1 MTARLS
7 SIDVNE
13 IAGDWLARED
23 ARPLTADERGELDA
37 WLAVDDRHLG
47 AYLRL
52 RAASRR
58 LDRLGALKTDQPQT
72 TPATEPPPR
81 RAFFPVNRRLAAA
94 LAIGA
99 VFASGLGVW
108 ASAQPRSYH
117 TSVGEMRRVT
127 LRDGSVLELNTNT
140 VLKVAY
146 TSEGRDVWLERG
158 EGNFIVAKD
167 KLHPFVVHVGDATF
181 TAVGTVFSVRADHA
195 GPVRLTV
202 SEGVVSLKAAPP
214 ARPCYVAA
222 LQEASLQPKG
232 PAPQIQTVSFT
243 DVNRRLAWTDGRIAL
258 AGETL
263 GQAAEE
269 FNRYNDR
276 KLVIAPA
283 AASARVG
290 GVFRTSEVSTFARTA
305 AASLHLV
312 MSNQPDGDILL
323 DVESGAS

>member
-1 MTARLS
+1 MIARLS
-7 SIDVNE
+7 SSDVNE
-13 IAGDWLARED
+13 TAGDWLARED
-23 ARPLTADERGELDA
+23 ARALTVDERAELDA
-37 WLAVDDRHLG
+37 WLAADDRHLG

-58 LDRLGALKTDQPQT
+58 LDRLGALKSDQPQT
-72 TPATEPPPR
+72 APAPEPVR
-81 RAFFPVNRRLAAA
+81 RAPLINRRLAAA
-94 LAIGA
+94 IAAGA
-99 VFASGLGVW
+99 MLSGGVGLW
-108 ASAQPRSYH
+108 ASAQPRTYH
-117 TSVGEMRRVT
+117 TDVGEMRRVT
-127 LRDGSVLELNTNT
+127 LRDGSVLELNTDT

-146 TSEGRDVWLERG
+146 TSEGRDVWLQRG

-167 KLHPFVVHVGDATF
+167 KLHPFVVHVGEATF
-181 TAVGTVFSVRADHA
+181 TAVGTVFSVRADQK

-202 SEGVVSLKAAPP
+202 SEGVVSLKPSPP

-222 LQEASLQPKG
+222 LQEAALKPRAAEPQVASL
-232 PAPQIQTVSFT
+232 SFL

-276 KLVIAPA
+276 KLVVAPA

-290 GVFRTSEVSTFARTA
+290 GVFRTSEVETFARTA
-305 AASLHLV
+305 AASLHLAV
-312 MSNQPDGDILL
+312 RDEADGDILR
-323 DVESGAS
+323 DVDSGAS

>member
-1 MTARLS
+1 MIARLS
-7 SIDVNE
+7 SSDVNE
-13 IAGDWLARED
+13 TAGDWLARED
-23 ARPLTADERGELDA
+23 ARALTVDERAELDA
-37 WLAVDDRHLG
+37 WLAADDRHLG

-58 LDRLGALKTDQPQT
+58 LDRLGALKSDQPQT
-72 TPATEPPPR
+72 APAPEPVR
-81 RAFFPVNRRLAAA
+81 RAPLINRRLAAA
-94 LAIGA
+94 IAAGA
-99 VFASGLGVW
+99 MLSGGVGLW
-108 ASAQPRSYH
+108 ASAQPRTYH
-117 TSVGEMRRVT
+117 TDVGEMRRVT
-127 LRDGSVLELNTNT
+127 LRDGSVLELNTDT

-146 TSEGRDVWLERG
+146 TSEGRDVWLQRG

-167 KLHPFVVHVGDATF
+167 KLHPFVVHVGEATF
-181 TAVGTVFSVRADHA
+181 TAVGTVFSVRADQK

-202 SEGVVSLKAAPP
+202 SEGVVSLKPSPP

-222 LQEASLQPKG
+222 LQEAALKPRAAEPQVASL
-232 PAPQIQTVSFT
+232 SFL

-276 KLVIAPA
+276 KLVVAPA

-290 GVFRTSEVSTFARTA
+290 GVFRTSEVETFARTA
-305 AASLHLV
+305 AASLHLAV
-312 MSNQPDGDILL
+312 RDEADGDILL
-323 DVESGAS
+323 DVDSGAS